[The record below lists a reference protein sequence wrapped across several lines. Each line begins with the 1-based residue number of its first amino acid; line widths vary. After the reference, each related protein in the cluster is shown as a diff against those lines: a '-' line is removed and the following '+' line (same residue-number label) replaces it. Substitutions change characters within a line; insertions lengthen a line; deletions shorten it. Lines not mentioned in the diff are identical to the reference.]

1 MKLSDLI
8 KGKEA
13 KAINQHLI
21 RATISEAVEITS
33 SNEVQ
38 KKLDKIKQT
47 LSKSSSSKYI
57 VVAYKI

>member
-13 KAINQHLI
+13 KVINQHLI
-21 RATISEAVEITS
+21 RATIAEVVEISS
-33 SNEVQ
+33 SNETQ
-38 KKLDKIKQT
+38 RKLDEIKQT
-47 LSKSSSSKYI
+47 LSKSSNGKYI

>member
-13 KAINQHLI
+13 KAINQYLT
-21 RATISEAVEITS
+21 RATIADVVEISS
-33 SNEVQ
+33 SNEIQ
-38 KKLDKIKQT
+38 TKLAELRQT
-47 LSKSSSSKYI
+47 LSKSSSSKFI

>member
-13 KAINQHLI
+13 KAINQHLT
-21 RATISEAVEITS
+21 RAKIAEVVEIS
-33 SNEVQ
+33 SSSETQ
-38 KKLDKIKQT
+38 RKLDEIKQT
-47 LSKSSSSKYI
+47 LSKSSSGKYI

>member
-13 KAINQHLI
+13 KAINQHLA
-21 RATISEAVEITS
+21 RATIAEVVEIAS
-33 SNEVQ
+33 SNEIQ
-38 KKLDKIKQT
+38 RKLDEIKQS
-47 LSKSSSSKYI
+47 LSKSSSGKYI

>member
-13 KAINQHLI
+13 KAINQHLT
-21 RATISEAVEITS
+21 RATIAEVVEIAS

-38 KKLDKIKQT
+38 KKLDEIKQK

>member
-13 KAINQHLI
+13 KAINQHLT
-21 RATISEAVEITS
+21 RATIADVVEIS
-33 SNEVQ
+33 SSIELA
-38 KKLDKIKQT
+38 KKLDEIRQT

-57 VVAYKI
+57 VVAYRI

>member
-13 KAINQHLI
+13 KAINQHLT
-21 RATISEAVEITS
+21 RATIADVVEISS
-33 SNEVQ
+33 SNEIQ
-38 KKLDKIKQT
+38 KKIEEMKQT

-57 VVAYKI
+57 IVAYKI